1 MNQNLKSNFMQR
13 CVVTR
18 DTRWW
23 CDHCYE
29 GGGTWLYPASIQQC
43 VVWWGDNGGHW
54 AHYLTNSP
62 DLYSDTTLNTSHVPG
77 NCTRCTADHN
87 ICSDGRNQLQNKLTS
102 REGTEKL
109 CIFRNILHSSSHPM
123 QRTERRIMLCLGLYF
138 VSSCKLEMS

>member
-1 MNQNLKSNFMQR
+1 MLLH
-13 CVVTR
+13 VTHY

-62 DLYSDTTLNTSHVPG
+62 DLYSDTTLNTSHVPA
-77 NCTRCTADHN
+77 NCTTALLTQGWEDRGINCRTNLHPEKELRNYVFLEIFSTALLIRCN
-87 ICSDGRNQLQNKLTS
+87 GQ
-102 REGTEKL
+102 REEL
-109 CIFRNILHSSSHPM
+109 CCAWVYILSA
-123 QRTERRIMLCLGLYF
+123 L
-138 VSSCKLEMS
+138 VN